1 MPTDLELKEWIVNQ
15 LSSGRDPDDLIL
27 SICEITGKPWKEAAA
42 LVQATQE
49 HRSDEIVRRQ
59 SPILTVM
66 AFSTFLGGVII
77 LGYVAYALVGL
88 LAWYQAGSP
97 PADAPS
103 FANDS
108 ARIFLRY
115 LPVGLGMVVG
125 SLLGMR
131 DVWSAFLFP
140 NRSTH

>member
-27 SICEITGKPWKEAAA
+27 SICEVTGKPWKEAAA

-66 AFSTFLGGVII
+66 AFSTFLG
-77 LGYVAYALVGL
+77 ALSS
-88 LAWYQAGSP
+88 WDTWP
-97 PADAPS
+97 T
-103 FANDS
+103 
-108 ARIFLRY
+108 R
-115 LPVGLGMVVG
+115 
-125 SLLGMR
+125 
-131 DVWSAFLFP
+131 WSACWHGTRRDLP
-140 NRSTH
+140 SRCTILCQ